1 MRGFLLELDMTP
13 VFRIV
18 ADGSDITRM
27 INDRLLLL
35 RTSDK
40 PGMESDEF
48 ELRIDDRDSAVTLP
62 SRGASIEIY
71 LGYAGST
78 LSREGRYV
86 VDEVEVSGPP
96 DTLVIRGKA
105 SDMRGSGKTT
115 RSGSWEGDTLATIV
129 SAVAR
134 RNGWEPACTV
144 ATIVP
149 RADQLGESD
158 FNFITRLARQH
169 DCTAKVADGKLI
181 VMPRQGGVTASGKT
195 LGVVT
200 INKTDVSRYSFRLGD
215 RSTHKA
221 VSTKYQDKATGKLA
235 VVNLNNDDAPDG
247 LPPVH
252 TDRHIHPN
260 KTAAEQAAKARLAA
274 FNRSTAGVR
283 LEMPGRS
290 DLFAER
296 MINAQGFKDGLDG
309 EYLVDSREQV
319 FTQSGWSTTIE
330 CNAGKKGKAKVKG
343 KKPEKTLK
351 IVQLYP
357 ENPHPRP
364 ALCGLFRKGNL
375 CRLPSNNS
383 CRSSPTPAQLPAF
396 LCRYSTP
403 RWGITRSSGRS
414 A

>member
-1 MRGFLLELDMTP
+1 MTP

-18 ADGSDITRM
+18 ADGSDITRV

-48 ELRIDDRDSAVTLP
+48 ELRIDDRDAAVTLP
-62 SRGASIEIY
+62 ARGASIEIY

-78 LSREGRYV
+78 LTREGRYI
-86 VDEVEVSGPP
+86 VDDIELSGPP

-115 RSGSWEGDTLATIV
+115 RSGSWEGASLAAIV
-129 SAVAR
+129 NAVAR

-144 ATIVP
+144 GTIVP

-181 VMPRQGGVTASGKT
+181 VMPRQGGVSASGKAF
-195 LGVVT
+195 GVVT
-200 INKTDVSRYSFRLGD
+200 IHKSGVSRYSFRLGD
-215 RSTHKA
+215 RAAHKA
-221 VSTKYQDKATGKLA
+221 VSAKYQDKATGKLT
-235 VVNLNNDDAPDG
+235 VVSLSNDEAPDG

-296 MINAQGFKDGLDG
+296 VINAQGFKDGLDG

-330 CNAGKKGKAKVKG
+330 CNGGKSGKAKAKG
-343 KKPEKTLK
+343 KKPAKTLK
-351 IVQLYP
+351 VV
-357 ENPHPRP
+357 
-364 ALCGLFRKGNL
+364 
-375 CRLPSNNS
+375 
-383 CRSSPTPAQLPAF
+383 SPLD
-396 LCRYSTP
+396 
-403 RWGITRSSGRS
+403 
-414 A
+414 